1 MQPLGLIAIICLVM
15 IFLYVFFKLAI
26 FALRVTV
33 KLLFK
38 ISHKVHTTFFK
49 VSKLS
54 SHEPTH
60 K

>member
-1 MQPLGLIAIICLVM
+1 MQPIGLIIIICLVM
-15 IFLYVFFKLAI
+15 IFLYLFFKLAI

-38 ISHKVHTTFFK
+38 ISHKLTMTFFK
-49 VSKLS
+49 GSKLS
-54 SHEPTH
+54 SDVPTQ